1 MVKAKRQRKR
11 QGFDFARDWRHINYL
26 QPVYDELG
34 GNSTI
39 INLGLDKTVKDRRT
53 IKSVLKSLAKEF
65 AVDLGETKKK
75 YGAVVC
81 RRSSAP
87 IPLNSSLV
95 LLPIKMRHSLI
106 KGDGAW
112 GYVVLDKIKDW
123 GEVLGDEGEDEA
135 AEDETAVVAAGDD
148 SAESTVEKAGVKG
161 IERVGEYRS
170 MLAFHDGTRL
180 ATMVNQVTIYS
191 LIKDGEMARKKYVEL
206 LHPNVPASDAIQE
219 AKEQYLRSSCQIERM
234 IKILEEWIKKIN

>member
-1 MVKAKRQRKR
+1 MVQAKGQRNRQAL
-11 QGFDFARDWRHINYL
+11 DLARDWCHINYL

-39 INLGLDKTVKDRRT
+39 INLGSDKAVKDRRT
-53 IKSVLKSLAKEF
+53 VKTVLKSLAKEF
-65 AVDLGETKKK
+65 AVDLGQAKKK

-123 GEVLGDEGEDEA
+123 GEVLDEGEEG
-135 AEDETAVVAAGDD
+135 AE
-148 SAESTVEKAGVKG
+148 VEV
-161 IERVGEYRS
+161 IERAEEYRS
-170 MLAFHDGTRL
+170 ILTFHDGTRL

-206 LHPNVPASDAIQE
+206 LRPNISAGDSILE
-219 AKEQYLRSSCQIERM
+219 AREQYLRSSWQAERM
-234 IKILEEWIKKIN
+234 INIMEEWIKKIN